1 MSVKQ
6 ARWLRKNATPAER
19 ELWSRLRSRGLA
31 GLKFRRQCPV
41 RNRVL
46 DFYCEDA
53 RLAVELDGSGHKSH
67 LRQYNDLDRDIE
79 LHEQGIRVLRF
90 DNQAVLKNLEG
101 VLEAIV
107 RAIAPEP

>member
-6 ARWLRKNATPAER
+6 ARRLRKKATPAEKK
-19 ELWSRLRSRGLA
+19 LWWSLRNRSLA
-31 GLKFRRQCPV
+31 GFKFRRQCPV

-67 LRQYNDLDRDIE
+67 LGQYNDLDRDIE

-107 RAIAPEP
+107 RAIAAEP